1 MHDPLNG
8 LLERLVALAPP
19 AHVRINSLV
28 RRTCATTLSLPPLP
42 TEIDIEGPADEAE
55 SVAVE
60 FAEQFSADVS
70 AVSDDLRG
78 RFTSALGPAV
88 LPAVML
94 TYFADYLPRVR
105 SGFDALGLP
114 APWGDAIA
122 WDHDSDLGD
131 VLFNTFQPAV
141 ARLRELD
148 PLTTEIVRLR
158 GATQHNCRLCK
169 SRREGRALD
178 TGGSESM
185 YEQIERHETSDA
197 LTDRHKAALR
207 YTDALIWTPANVS
220 AEAASDVR
228 SHFTDAEC
236 YELTVDVMRNAGN
249 KIAVALAAD
258 APTVEGGTERFLVD
272 DNGQTVVTSS

>member
-8 LLERLVALAPP
+8 LLGRLVALAPP
-19 AHVRINSLV
+19 DHARITSLV
-28 RRTCATTLSLPPLP
+28 RRTCATALSLPPLP
-42 TEIDIEGPADEAE
+42 VEVEVDGPADEAE

-60 FAEQFSADVS
+60 FAEQFSVDAS
-70 AVSDDLRG
+70 SIGDDLRA
-78 RFTSALGPAV
+78 RYTSSLGGAVFPAV
-88 LPAVML
+88 IL
-94 TYFADYLPRVR
+94 TYLADFLPRVR

-114 APWGDAIA
+114 APWTEAIA

-131 VLFNTFQPAV
+131 MLFNTFQPAV

-169 SRREGRALD
+169 SRREAHALES
-178 TGGSESM
+178 GGSESL
-185 YEQIERHETSDA
+185 YQQIERYDTSDG
-197 LTDRHKAALR
+197 LTGRHLAALR
-207 YTDALIWTPANVS
+207 YTDALIWTPATIPPEV
-220 AEAASDVR
+220 APDVR
-228 SHFTDAEC
+228 RNFTDAEC

-258 APTVEGGTERFLVD
+258 APNVASGTELFVID
-272 DNGQTVVTSS
+272 EDGQAVVTA